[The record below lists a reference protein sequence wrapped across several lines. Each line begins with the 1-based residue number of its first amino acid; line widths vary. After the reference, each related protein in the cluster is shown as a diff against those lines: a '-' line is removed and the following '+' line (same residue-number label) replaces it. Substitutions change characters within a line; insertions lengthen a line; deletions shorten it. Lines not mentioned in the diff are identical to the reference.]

1 LADNTVVASCDATFK
16 FWKLSFCFLRK
27 SYGPRAG
34 SIVSAG
40 NMTAASEWNRICVVT
55 LIYMPPVVF
64 CVGPGGGKKSIFVIV
79 LLRIC
84 LIDRADCRHHGPVV
98 ASGCLVPAGSDN
110 WLPSIVLFIQ
120 EGD

>member
-1 LADNTVVASCDATFK
+1 
-16 FWKLSFCFLRK
+16 
-27 SYGPRAG
+27 
-34 SIVSAG
+34 
-40 NMTAASEWNRICVVT
+40 MTAAIEWNRICVAT

-64 CVGPGGGKKSIFVIV
+64 LRRSERRERKSIFVIV

-84 LIDRADCRHHGPVV
+84 LIDRADCRHHEPVV
-98 ASGCLVPAGSDN
+98 ASGCLVPAGSVN